1 VEIIDEI
8 TCGGVP
14 CALPDIWVGNT
25 GANMTVMLTASF
37 ISSLDITEQNAYVV
51 AQTPDGMVV
60 GSSPVYGITQT
71 SLAVWGN
78 DSATDVL
85 DGATFGEEISL
96 SLVDGNKLYNITL
109 PPSAQISY
117 TTNNMSIQ
125 ISATS
130 ELVCPL

>member
-60 GSSPVYGITQT
+60 GSSPVYGVTQT
-71 SLAVWGN
+71 AIAVWGDDTSTGN
-78 DSATDVL
+78 V
-85 DGATFGEEISL
+85 DGALTGSLITFQ
-96 SLVDGNKLYNITL
+96 LVDGSSLYTITL
-109 PPSAQISY
+109 NALNDDAITY
-117 TTNNMSIQ
+117 TANGT
-125 ISATS
+125 
-130 ELVCPL
+130 VYR